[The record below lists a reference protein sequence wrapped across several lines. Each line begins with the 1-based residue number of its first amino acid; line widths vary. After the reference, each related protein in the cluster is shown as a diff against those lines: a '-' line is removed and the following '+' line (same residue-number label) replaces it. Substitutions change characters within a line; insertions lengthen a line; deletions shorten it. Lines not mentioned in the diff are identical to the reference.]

1 MANSTKGIIA
11 VLIAVVIWASTYSIS
26 KIGLETIPPITLVL
40 ARSIIACIFLYILII
55 KNRETNNLVKLF
67 KNYYKE
73 TFILGLTGIFL
84 QNGLSTLGLKLGA
97 TSGLAAV
104 IVNSAPLFILVL
116 AVFYLAE
123 KLTLNKILGMFLGFI
138 GMLLIV
144 LPQEGIGEI
153 FASKVFLGNLVIL
166 GAAIGWAI
174 YSVAN
179 KKISKK
185 FSPLVLTLGA
195 YVMATLLLIPTAFIF
210 ETPKVV
216 FSLGILSW
224 LIIFYLGIFAS
235 GVAFLFWNY
244 SIIHLEVSKA
254 AVYLYLIPVLAIFT
268 GIFFLHET
276 FTLINLL
283 GTIFVLGG
291 IILTERKK

>member
-235 GVAFLFWNY
+235 GVAFLLWNY

-254 AVYLYLIPVLAIFT
+254 AIYLYLIPVLAIFT